1 APGSVSLTGDNY
13 VKAEEYD
20 ATVLYAAG
28 AFNWRISI
36 GDRTHVAE
44 YKKGNRTLTSE
55 SNANEVV
62 WSSGRRV
69 APAQIAQWFGKQVN
83 VSGPAVDAPPDSKF
97 SIKTAWIFTII
108 LAALNL
114 PISLASGTPGFRVTL
129 IALFVL
135 WLPVLIVRYFGKD
148 RNV

>member
-1 APGSVSLTGDNY
+1 LSGDSY
-13 VKAEEYD
+13 IKAEEYE

-69 APAQIAQWFGKQVN
+69 APAQIAQWFGKQVSIADTAGN
-83 VSGPAVDAPPDSKF
+83 ASSDAS
-97 SIKTAWIFTII
+97 SNIKHSVKAAWIFTII
-108 LAALNL
+108 LMAMNL
-114 PISLASGTPGFRVTL
+114 PISLESGGPGVRITVA
-129 IALFVL
+129 ALFVL
-135 WLPVLIVRYFGKD
+135 WLPVLIVRYFGRD
-148 RNV
+148 ANV